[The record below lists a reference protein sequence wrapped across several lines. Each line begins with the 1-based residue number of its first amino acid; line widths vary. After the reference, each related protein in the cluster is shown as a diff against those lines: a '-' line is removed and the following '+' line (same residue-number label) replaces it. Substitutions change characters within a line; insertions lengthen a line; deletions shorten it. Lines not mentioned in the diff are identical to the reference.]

1 MTVNVLNFL
10 IDRKEQW
17 LKDKLKKAKDET
29 ECLDLIQQ
37 ANLKFSLEQWL
48 PDAAKRGCQ
57 LSMVS
62 HPSKF
67 SHPSAK
73 TSNILV
79 SAQLKNDGYLRSGNI
94 DYQLDV
100 FGNAA
105 AMDVYK
111 FLIILLSNGK
121 TVLENLEQDSDI
133 IKSLLFGLS
142 IDYEELKTK
151 FLSIKAIDPQIKT
164 DRLVKQVYFPTGV
177 FEYHL
182 LSILTPSGLLT
193 EVKQRIDNLRFSE
206 NTKQA
211 KEDKRKNNYNANG
224 FADIYDLTI
233 MAYGGTKPQN
243 ISALNNQNGGKTYLL
258 PSIPPAL
265 EKRNV
270 KLPRFDFFKQ
280 CLYRKNFQESFKN
293 LHKLMQLEIN
303 NVNIRNA
310 INKIISFII
319 DDVLFTAF
327 KIRQYESGWSIDGA
341 YSNLPLAQRIWLDD
355 AYQEKRLEQNEWRDE
370 VSQSIARWVLRTY
383 KDLIQGAFLLGDV
396 ELQKINQLVAE
407 VIEQDKEFFNA

>member
-1 MTVNVLNFL
+1 MTANILNFL
-10 IDRKEQW
+10 NERKEQW
-17 LKDKLKKAKDET
+17 LKERLKKAKDEV
-29 ECLDLIQQ
+29 EIFDLKEQ
-37 ANLKFSLEQWL
+37 ANHKFSCAEWL

-73 TSNILV
+73 TSNVLV
-79 SAQLKNDGYLRSGNI
+79 SAPPKNDGYLRSGNI
-94 DYQLDV
+94 DYQLDI

-111 FLIILLSNGK
+111 FLMISLSNGK
-121 TVLENLEQDSDI
+121 TVLESLEQDDDI
-133 IKSLLFGLS
+133 IKSLFS
-142 IDYEELKTK
+142 AFSVDYEELKTK
-151 FLSIKAIDPQIKT
+151 FLSIKAVDRQIKT
-164 DRLVKQVYFPTGV
+164 DYLVKQVYFPIVTS
-177 FEYHL
+177 EYHL

-206 NTKQA
+206 KTKQA
-211 KEDKRKNNYNANG
+211 KEDRRKNNYNANG

-258 PSIPPAL
+258 PSIPPVL
-265 EKRNV
+265 EKRNMA
-270 KLPRFDFFKQ
+270 LPRFDFFKQ

-303 NVNIRNA
+303 NIHIRNA
-310 INKIISFII
+310 INKIIGFIV
-319 DDVLFTAF
+319 DEVLFAAF
-327 KIRQYESGWSIDGA
+327 KVRQYESGWSLNGA
-341 YSNLPLAQRIWLDD
+341 YSNLPLSQKIWLDD
-355 AYQEKRLEQNEWRDE
+355 AYQEKRLEQTEWRDE
-370 VSQSIARWVLRTY
+370 VSQAIARWILRTY
-383 KDLIQGAFLLGDV
+383 NDLIQGGFLLGDV
-396 ELQKINQLVAE
+396 ELQEINQLITNA
-407 VIEQDKEFFNA
+407 IEQDKEFF

>member
-1 MTVNVLNFL
+1 MTANVLNFL
-10 IDRKEQW
+10 SDRKEQW
-17 LKDKLKKAKDET
+17 LKEKLKKAKDET

-37 ANLKFSLEQWL
+37 ANGKFSLEQWL
-48 PDAAKRGCQ
+48 PDAAKRGSQ

-79 SAQLKNDGYLRSGNI
+79 SAQLRSDGYLRSGNV

-111 FLIILLSNGK
+111 FLMISLSNGK
-121 TVLENLEQDSDI
+121 TVLENLEQDDKI
-133 IKSLLFGLS
+133 VKSLLSRLS
-142 IDYEELKTK
+142 VNYEELKIN
-151 FLSIKAIDPQIKT
+151 FLSIKAIDEQIKT
-164 DRLVKQVYFPTGV
+164 DRLVKQVYFPTEAS
-177 FEYHL
+177 EYHV

-193 EVKQRIDNLRFSE
+193 EVKQRIDDLRFSE

-211 KEDKRKNNYNANG
+211 KEDKKKNNYNANG

-243 ISALNNQNGGKTYLL
+243 ISALNNQNEGKAYLL
-258 PSIPPAL
+258 PSIPPVL

-270 KLPRFDFFKQ
+270 RLPRFDFFKQ

-310 INKIISFII
+310 IDKTIGFIV
-319 DDVLFTAF
+319 DEVLFTAF
-327 KIRQYESGWSIDGA
+327 KIRQYEDGWSMGST
-341 YSNLPLAQRIWLDD
+341 YSNLPLAQKIWLDN
-355 AYQEKRLEQNEWRDE
+355 AYHAKGLEQSEWRDE
-370 VSQSIARWVLRTY
+370 ISQAIARWVLRTY
-383 KDLIQGAFLLGDV
+383 EDLIKGAFLLGDV
-396 ELQKINQLVAE
+396 ELQKINQLVTE
-407 VIEQDKEFFNA
+407 VIEQDKEFF

>member
-10 IDRKEQW
+10 NNRKEQW
-17 LKDKLKKAKDET
+17 LKEKLKKAKDET
-29 ECLDLIQQ
+29 ECLDLTQQ
-37 ANLKFSLEQWL
+37 ANSKFSREQWL
-48 PDAAKRGCQ
+48 PDAAKRGSQ

-79 SAQLKNDGYLRSGNI
+79 SAQLRGDGYLRSGNVG
-94 DYQLDV
+94 YQLDV

-111 FLIILLSNGK
+111 FLMISLSNAK
-121 TVLENLEQDSDI
+121 TVLESLEQDDEI
-133 IKSLLFGLS
+133 VKSLLSGLS
-142 IDYEELKTK
+142 VDYEELKTN
-151 FLSIKAIDPQIKT
+151 FLSIKAVDEQIKT

-177 FEYHL
+177 LEYHL

-193 EVKQRIDNLRFSE
+193 EVKQRIDDLRFSE
-206 NTKQA
+206 KTKQA

-224 FADIYDLTI
+224 FADIYDLTVT
-233 MAYGGTKPQN
+233 AYGGTQPQN
-243 ISALNNQNGGKTYLL
+243 ISVLNSQNAGRAYLL
-258 PSIPPAL
+258 SSIPPSL

-270 KLPRFDFFKQ
+270 RLPKFDFFKQ

-303 NVNIRNA
+303 NINIRDA
-310 INKIISFII
+310 IHKIIGFIV
-319 DDVLFTAF
+319 DDVLSAAF
-327 KIRQYESGWSIDGA
+327 KIRQYESGWSRSGV
-341 YSNLPLAQRIWLDD
+341 YLNLPLAQKIWLDD
-355 AYQEKRLEQNEWRDE
+355 AYLEKRLEQNEWRDE
-370 VSQSIARWVLRTY
+370 VSQAIARWVLRTY

-396 ELQKINQLVAE
+396 EFQKINQLVTEA
-407 VIEQDKEFFNA
+407 IEQDKEFF

>member
-10 IDRKEQW
+10 SDRKEQW

-37 ANLKFSLEQWL
+37 ANRKFSLEQWL
-48 PDAAKRGCQ
+48 PDAAKRGSQ

-121 TVLENLEQDSDI
+121 TILENLEQDDDMV
-133 IKSLLFGLS
+133 KSLILGLS

-151 FLSIKAIDPQIKT
+151 FLS
-164 DRLVKQVYFPTGV
+164 
-177 FEYHL
+177 
-182 LSILTPSGLLT
+182 
-193 EVKQRIDNLRFSE
+193 
-206 NTKQA
+206 
-211 KEDKRKNNYNANG
+211 
-224 FADIYDLTI
+224 
-233 MAYGGTKPQN
+233 
-243 ISALNNQNGGKTYLL
+243 
-258 PSIPPAL
+258 
-265 EKRNV
+265 
-270 KLPRFDFFKQ
+270 
-280 CLYRKNFQESFKN
+280 
-293 LHKLMQLEIN
+293 
-303 NVNIRNA
+303 
-310 INKIISFII
+310 
-319 DDVLFTAF
+319 
-327 KIRQYESGWSIDGA
+327 
-341 YSNLPLAQRIWLDD
+341 
-355 AYQEKRLEQNEWRDE
+355 
-370 VSQSIARWVLRTY
+370 
-383 KDLIQGAFLLGDV
+383 
-396 ELQKINQLVAE
+396 
-407 VIEQDKEFFNA
+407 